1 MINEI
6 VRDMHLAGNSYKIS
20 SIVEEFIFNCVKEYF
35 CDYKVSYQE
44 NYALVD
50 SKNQSKNLFT
60 TKFKHK
66 PRKRRFDI
74 VIEKNNKKHIIEI
87 KHQTGGGTAID
98 SVGIYLEDMEK
109 LKEYTGTGNP
119 VSIMVLDFLPYGIYK
134 NGTWDK
140 KETFVEMA
148 STQTRFNEFAEDQDV
163 LVLLSDTYDKELFE
177 MFFDAVKERL

>member
-20 SIVEEFIFNCVKEYF
+20 SVVEEYILNCVKEYF
-35 CDYKVSYQE
+35 SDYKVSYQE
-44 NYALVD
+44 NYALSD
-50 SKNQSKNLFT
+50 SKSQSNNLFT

-74 VIEKNNKKHIIEI
+74 VIEKNGIKHIIEI

-109 LKEYTGTGNP
+109 LKEYTKSEHP
-119 VSIMVLDFLPYGIYK
+119 VSIMVLDFLPCGIYK
-134 NGTWDK
+134 K
-140 KETFVEMA
+140 
-148 STQTRFNEFAEDQDV
+148 R
-163 LVLLSDTYDKELFE
+163 
-177 MFFDAVKERL
+177 